1 MYQCPNCN
9 GNLKFNIKR
18 QKMLCEHCNS
28 IFDPYQFGEAEGAK
42 QSEFEVTVFTC
53 PQCGGELFTTD
64 NEMTDFCSFCG
75 SSVVFESRIANEKRP
90 DYIIPFQKTK
100 DDCKEEYLKLID
112 KAFFVPKALKSPE
125 YIDGFRAIYMPYW
138 IYDVK
143 QQEKINLSGKRKVA
157 NNDYVITSYYSFD
170 GNLSASY
177 EGIMYDGSSSFSDNM
192 SRKLVPYKLNG
203 MREFSAAFMSGFY
216 ADAADMEAAVY
227 EDDVVDFT
235 EHKTG
240 EYVKNYYE
248 LEPYALD
255 TSDSSIREQIG
266 TKITKEVQAMLPV
279 WFMSYRNKDWVAY
292 AAVNGQT
299 GKVVADLP
307 VDLKKYML
315 CAVLLALPF
324 FFFYSILGGAL
335 NVAPAVLLEMVLLFA
350 GVVSVIY
357 AQKIKQIAI
366 REKKK
371 DDKGAIVA
379 SQRKEKKNKKSKKR
393 RKKKLKRKM
402 NRTQIII
409 ICFTIVYCMA
419 YVLPLLS
426 VEAFPLLE
434 DLPYD
439 KMLGIATLVSG
450 AVTVINSL
458 VSLIR
463 SRKLKLWKFLPV
475 PFAYIV
481 ATVLAIAALAV
492 YPGVYTYCYIGI
504 LALCG
509 VSIWVLIDLIHQY
522 NVFAT
527 RKIPQLERRGG
538 DRHA

>member
-9 GNLKFNIKR
+9 GNLKFHIKR
-18 QKMLCEHCNS
+18 QKMSCEHCNS
-28 IFDPYQFGEAEGAK
+28 IFDPYQFGETEGAK

-53 PQCGGELFTTD
+53 PQCGGELFATD
-64 NEMTDFCSFCG
+64 NVMTDFCSFCG

-143 QQEKINLSGKRKVA
+143 QQEKINLTGKRKVA
-157 NNDYVITSYYSFD
+157 NNDYVITSYYSFE

-192 SRKLVPYKLNG
+192 SRKLVPYELNG
-203 MREFSAAFMSGFY
+203 MREFSATFMSGFY

-240 EYVKNYYE
+240 EYVKNYHE

-266 TKITKEVQAMLPV
+266 TEITKEVQAMLPV
-279 WFMSYRNKDWVAY
+279 WFMSYRNRDWVVY

-307 VDLKKYML
+307 VDFKKYML
-315 CAVLLALPF
+315 CAALLAIPF
-324 FFFYSILGGAL
+324 FFFYSVLGVTF
-335 NVAPAVLLEMVLLFA
+335 NVAPTVLLEMVLLFT

-357 AQKIKQIAI
+357 AQKIKQIVI
-366 REKKK
+366 RERKK

-393 RKKKLKRKM
+393 RKKKLKRRM
-402 NRTQIII
+402 NRTQIITLSYI
-409 ICFTIVYCMA
+409 IVCCMA
-419 YVLPLLS
+419 YIFSLLS
-426 VEAFPLLE
+426 VEVFPSLE
-434 DLPYD
+434 DLPYE
-439 KMLGIATLVSG
+439 KMLGIMALVSG
-450 AVTVINSL
+450 MVSVINL
-458 VSLIR
+458 LISLIR
-463 SRKLKLWKFLPV
+463 SRKLKLWKRLPV
-475 PFAYIV
+475 PFVYIV
-481 ATVLAIAALAV
+481 ATVIAIVVLTV
-492 YPGVYTYCYIGI
+492 YPGVDTYCYIGI
-504 LALCG
+504 LVLCG
-509 VSIWVLIDLIHQY
+509 VIIWVLIDLIHQY

-527 RKIPQLERRGG
+527 RKIPQLQGRGG